1 MHMSS
6 LAPNNSAQEYLRI
19 EPHLNW
25 AISNARSRKLPQHL
39 ADQTKPVTI
48 TLTSQHLHT
57 AWIFTNLRQ
66 TQTFSPRLSA
76 PSAHQQYLA
85 FTTKR
90 NKHDLTSCLF
100 RSWFWYQLQHSS
112 TGCSTRIHKFCVSH
126 CNSIFAGSVL
136 AHNQEVS
143 LSRSFP
149 LYRT

>member
-57 AWIFTNLRQ
+57 AWIFTNLRRYKHKH
-66 TQTFSPRLSA
+66 FPRVSV
-76 PSAHQQYLA
+76 PHQR
-85 FTTKR
+85 T
-90 NKHDLTSCLF
+90 
-100 RSWFWYQLQHSS
+100 SS
-112 TGCSTRIHKFCVSH
+112 TSHSQQRGINTILPAVCSGLDFGINFSTARQDARQEYTSFVFRAAAVFLPVQSSLTTRK
-126 CNSIFAGSVL
+126 
-136 AHNQEVS
+136 
-143 LSRSFP
+143 
-149 LYRT
+149 